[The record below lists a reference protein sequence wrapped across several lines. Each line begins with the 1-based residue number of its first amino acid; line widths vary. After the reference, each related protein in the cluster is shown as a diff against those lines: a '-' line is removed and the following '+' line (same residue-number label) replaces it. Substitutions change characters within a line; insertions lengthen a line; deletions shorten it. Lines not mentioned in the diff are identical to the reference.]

1 MKTILFAASALSLLA
16 AAPAS
21 AQMMMGDGMA
31 MGGRSCVSGG
41 QFVPCPTAGGGMMM
55 DRRAGMQPGMMMEQ
69 PGMYPPEM
77 SPREER
83 RMMRRQRM

>member
-41 QFVPCPTAGGGMMM
+41 QFVPCPTTGGGMMM
-55 DRRAGMQPGMMMEQ
+55 DRRAGMQPGMMEQ